1 MSVLYSILEQ
11 PIAQFFTD
19 AGAPNASGTVYAYQ
33 AGTSTPAL
41 MYGDSAGGTSFTSKV
56 LDASGRAAIFLGSAV
71 YKIDVKDASGVS
83 LMGYPIDNI
92 AGAVLV
98 GAVNADPTLS
108 PAINA
113 NGFPNT
119 FDATINK
126 AGTGTHPVFAGLTIN
141 PPTIGAGAA
150 TLTEADTL
158 YIPGPPVGGSTNN
171 AAHVASGQVLLDGG
185 VTTPGV
191 SSSAASVLTISG
203 NVITPTGSVH
213 HVGAGLIKTITV
225 PAWVNGPWV
234 LWILPDV
241 AYTYDGTG
249 NIDLPAGGGTAVVDR
264 AMAFVWDGT
273 EFVPSY

>member
-19 AGAPNASGTVYAYQ
+19 AGAPNAGGTVYAYQ

-56 LDASGRAAIFLGSAV
+56 LDASGRAAIFLGPAI
-71 YKIDVKDASGVS
+71 YKIDVKDANGVS
-83 LMGYPIDNI
+83 LMGYPIDNV

-119 FDATINK
+119 FAATINK
-126 AGTGTHPVFAGLTIN
+126 AGTGTHPVFATLAVD
-141 PPTIGAGAA
+141 PPTIGAGAS
-150 TLTEADTL
+150 TLTEADSL
-158 YIPGPPVGGSTNN
+158 YISAAPTGGSQNN
-171 AAHVASGQVLLDGG
+171 AIHVASGQTRLDGG
-185 VTTPGV
+185 TTTPGV
-191 SSSAASVLTISG
+191 SSSPSSVLTVSG

-213 HVGAGLIKTITV
+213 HVGAGLIKNITV
-225 PAWVNGPWV
+225 PAFVTGPWV
-234 LWILPDV
+234 FHAVPD
-241 AYTYDGTG
+241 AAFTYDATG
-249 NIDLPAGGGTAVVDR
+249 NIGVVIGGLAVVGQPMD
-264 AMAFVWDGT
+264 FVWDGAK
-273 EFVPSY
+273 FWPSY